1 MEQVIIE
8 KDNSE
13 ELLFYGDIGDIEEN
27 EDKEKNIDPVKSE
40 AGKYVTEEEYWEKYY
55 EYSDINYEWNN
66 GILEEKPV
74 SDLENIKNYRWLLS
88 LLECYLAFNPIAEM
102 VMLEFGFRM
111 SIKGKVTIRKPDI
124 GIILNTN
131 AVSIENYDRSYGG
144 IFDICI
150 ECLSDSTKKE
160 AERDTIEKKYEYSN
174 AGVQEYYIVD
184 KENGETE
191 FYCLSKRGRY
201 KKIKSE
207 TGGII
212 KSSVLPGF
220 QFRIKDL
227 YSQPSLVEMA
237 NDEVYKHF
245 VYTEYQ
251 KEKAEKEIIYT
262 EYQREKSEKEIIYTE
277 YQREK
282 AEKEKERDRAEME
295 KRRADQLEAKLRE
308 LGISITL

>member
-1 MEQVIIE
+1 MEQVIIDKE
-8 KDNSE
+8 QPKNLS
-13 ELLFYGDIGDIEEN
+13 FYGDIGDIEES
-27 EDKEKNIDPVKSE
+27 EDKEDTVKSE

-55 EYSDINYEWNN
+55 ECSDINYEWNN

-74 SDLENIKNYRWLLS
+74 SDLENIRNYRWLLN
-88 LLECYLAFNPIAEM
+88 LLERYLAFNPIAEM

-111 SIKGKVTIRKPDI
+111 SIKGKVAIRKPDI

-131 AVSIENYDRSYGG
+131 TVSIEKYDRSYGG

-174 AGVQEYYIVD
+174 AGVQEYYIID

-201 KKIKSE
+201 NKIKPDA
-207 TGGII
+207 GGII
-212 KSSVLPGF
+212 KSSVLHGF

-245 VYTEYQ
+245 VYKEYQ
-251 KEKAEKEIIYT
+251 WEKE
-262 EYQREKSEKEIIYTE
+262 RADK
-277 YQREK
+277 EK
-282 AEKEKERDRAEME
+282 AEKEKE
-295 KRRADQLEAKLRE
+295 KRRADHLETKLRE
-308 LGISITL
+308 LGINIY

>member
-1 MEQVIIE
+1 MEQVTIE
-8 KDNSE
+8 KEQPEDLS
-13 ELLFYGDIGDIEEN
+13 FYGDIGDIEESERKE
-27 EDKEKNIDPVKSE
+27 EDIDTLKSE
-40 AGKYVTEEEYWEKYY
+40 AVKYVTEEEYWEKYY
-55 EYSDINYEWNN
+55 ECSDINYEWNN

-74 SDLENIKNYRWLLS
+74 SDLENIRNYRWLLN
-88 LLECYLAFNPIAEM
+88 LLERYLAFNPIAEM

-111 SIKGKVTIRKPDI
+111 SIKGKVAIRKPDI

-131 AVSIENYDRSYGG
+131 AVSIEKYDRSYGG

-174 AGVQEYYIVD
+174 AGVQEYYIID

-191 FYCLSKRGRY
+191 FYCLSKKGRY
-201 KKIKSE
+201 KKIKQESGE
-207 TGGII
+207 II

-245 VYTEYQ
+245 VYKEYQ
-251 KEKAEKEIIYT
+251 WEKE
-262 EYQREKSEKEIIYTE
+262 R
-277 YQREK
+277 
-282 AEKEKERDRAEME
+282 ADKEKER
-295 KRRADQLEAKLRE
+295 ADKLEAKLKE
-308 LGISITL
+308 LGIIITLCPPLP